1 MSFDIERAKELLEGP
16 EQKCVMRDLH
26 VSYAFLI
33 KKELHVEKLYSVP
46 TLEIRLVTDV
56 F

>member
-16 EQKCVMRDLH
+16 EQKCVMRDL
-26 VSYAFLI
+26 SYAFMI
-33 KKELHVEKLYSVP
+33 RKELHVKKLYSVP
-46 TLEIRLVTDV
+46 TLEIRLATDV